1 VKFKCLPGC
10 GLCCH
15 YKVYLLPDDVG
26 RIKRVIKADNFWIK
40 DSAQEEKAVGY
51 LKKKKGVC
59 IFLNEKRLCSIYS
72 ERPLYCRLYPFI
84 KEVYFHSEV
93 DVDISCPGLNY
104 GREICPSQPG
114 EIFGEEQNPRVS
126 SQPGDKI
133 KNTVGKIEGLLK
145 QRGCYASK
153 DICLFIAKYL
163 IQASLKEEA
172 EKGIFLF
179 RERVNLCSSLMKE
192 MGNITR
198 IEQAQKLMREVL
210 KKQIFSQKDI
220 SLPKFFKKEFNQ
232 PLLNTK
238 INEGEVM
245 VYEIRFSSESVK
257 WGFSH
262 ALQSVEFPELKEI
275 KIAEEGKN
283 LLTQYMRFWM
293 RRELPFRLAYSYA
306 LIDFRARNYLFFYL
320 KFLAG
325 VLLRVYFLAK
335 VIGIKEGKKEISLSE
350 VKEAIRASDSVLR
363 NRCQTK
369 IKIEEIASLRSQ

>member
-1 VKFKCLPGC
+1 MKFKCLPGC

-40 DSAQEEKAVGY
+40 GSAQEEKAVGY

-59 IFLNEKRLCSIYS
+59 IFLNEKRLCSIYFQ
-72 ERPLYCRLYPFI
+72 RPLYCRLYPFI

-93 DVDISCPGLNY
+93 DVDLSCPGLNY

-145 QRGCYASK
+145 QRGCYTSE
-153 DICLFIAKYL
+153 DICLFITKHL
-163 IQASLKEEA
+163 IENSLKEEA
-172 EKGIFLF
+172 EKGVFLF
-179 RERVNLCSSLMKE
+179 RKRVNLCSSLMKKI
-192 MGNITR
+192 GNITQ
-198 IEQAQKLMREVL
+198 IEQAQKLTREVL

-232 PLLNTK
+232 SLLNTK
-238 INEGEVM
+238 INKGKVM
-245 VYEIRFSSESVK
+245 VYAIKFSPESMK

-262 ALQSVEFPELKEI
+262 TSQSVEFPELKEI

-293 RRELPFRLAYSYA
+293 RRELSFRLAYSYA
-306 LIDFRARNYLFFYL
+306 LIDFRGRNYLSFYL
-320 KFLAG
+320 QFLAD
-325 VLLRVYFLAK
+325 VLLRVYSLAK